1 MRLVAK
7 GLVVNHLSFLLNGI
21 LDFVNELIYS
31 NSLYN
36 YNIMQNIKYLNV
48 FWFER
53 NVFSISQ

>member
-7 GLVVNHLSFLLNGI
+7 GLAVNHFSFLLNGI
-21 LDFVNELIYS
+21 LDFVNEFIYL